1 MRISDW
7 SSDVCSSDLVARS
20 RSARHRPQM
29 TASAGPIGETEQQ
42 ADVVTF
48 LETPGALA
56 PGETARRIDTHAAH
70 IFLAG
75 NRAWKLKRAVH
86 RSEEHTSELQSLM
99 RISYDVFCLK
109 KNKNTITT

>member
-1 MRISDW
+1 
-7 SSDVCSSDLVARS
+7 
-20 RSARHRPQM
+20 M

-42 ADVVTF
+42 ADVVTH

-56 PGETARRIDTHAAH
+56 PGETARLIDTHAAH

-86 RSEEHTSELQSLM
+86 YDYLDFSSTDTRHAALHTELMLNRRTTPPPYHARSQERS
-99 RISYDVFCLK
+99 VGK
-109 KNKNTITT
+109 

>member
-7 SSDVCSSDLVARS
+7 SSDVCSSDLCLHAVARS

-48 LETPGALA
+48 LETPGALP

-75 NRAWKLKRAVH
+75 HRAWKLKPAVH
-86 RSEEHTSELQSLM
+86 YDSLDFSSPDQSPSPLDNRQTGQPTM
-99 RISYDVFCLK
+99 W
-109 KNKNTITT
+109 

>member
-1 MRISDW
+1 MTRT
-7 SSDVCSSDLVARS
+7 CLHAVARS

-86 RSEEHTSELQSLM
+86 YDYLDFSSPDNQHAPPDTNHTPTP
-99 RISYDVFCLK
+99 
-109 KNKNTITT
+109 KNAPTP

>member
-1 MRISDW
+1 MTRT
-7 SSDVCSSDLVARS
+7 CLHAVARS

-75 NRAWKLKRAVH
+75 NRAWKLKPAVH
-86 RSEEHTSELQSLM
+86 
-99 RISYDVFCLK
+99 YDVTAFS
-109 KNKNTITT
+109 NTDNRHPHPDTKQNPH

>member
-1 MRISDW
+1 MKRRPPISTRTQPLCPYKTLFG
-7 SSDVCSSDLVARS
+7 S
-20 RSARHRPQM
+20 HRPRM
-29 TASAGPIGETEQQ
+29 AASAGPIGETEQQ
-42 ADVVTF
+42 ADVGTF

-86 RSEEHTSELQSLM
+86 
-99 RISYDVFCLK
+99 YDYLDFSSPDK
-109 KNKNTITT
+109 RH

>member
-1 MRISDW
+1 
-7 SSDVCSSDLVARS
+7 
-20 RSARHRPQM
+20 M

-42 ADVVTF
+42 ADAVAF
-48 LETPGALA
+48 LETPGVLA

-86 RSEEHTSELQSLM
+86 YDYLDFSSPDKRHAALDTELTLNRRTAPSLYLAV
-99 RISYDVFCLK
+99 RPISREDRKSTLL
-109 KNKNTITT
+109 NSSH

>member
-1 MRISDW
+1 
-7 SSDVCSSDLVARS
+7 
-20 RSARHRPQM
+20 M

-42 ADVVTF
+42 ADAVAF
-48 LETPGALA
+48 LETPGVLA

-86 RSEEHTSELQSLM
+86 YDYLDFSSPDKRHAALDTELTPNRRQIG
-99 RISYDVFCLK
+99 RAPCGERVWQYG
-109 KNKNTITT
+109 

>member
-1 MRISDW
+1 MTRT
-7 SSDVCSSDLVARS
+7 CRQAVARS

-75 NRAWKLKRAVH
+75 NRAWKL
-86 RSEEHTSELQSLM
+86 SEPS
-99 RISYDVFCLK
+99 
-109 KNKNTITT
+109 ITTISTFRVRTNVMPRWTQN